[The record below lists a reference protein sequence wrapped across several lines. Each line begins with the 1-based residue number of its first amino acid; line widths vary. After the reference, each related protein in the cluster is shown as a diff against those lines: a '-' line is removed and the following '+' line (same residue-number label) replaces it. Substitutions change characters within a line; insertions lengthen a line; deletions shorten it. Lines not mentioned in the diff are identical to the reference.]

1 MSRRVFRYK
10 KKIEQD
16 VQILKNSNGLHK
28 ISLFLELKRIGKTV
42 SEAHIDVDRLQ
53 KEYHTSTLD
62 VHVDETVQAFHS
74 SFNTFGEIKVKTN
87 SKINYQSGQIVFEK
101 SVTVEETP
109 LRFLLPFKF

>member
-42 SEAHIDVDRLQ
+42 SEAHIDVDRLL
-53 KEYHTSTLD
+53 KEYHIFTLD
-62 VHVDETVQAFHS
+62 VHIDETVQKFHS
-74 SFNTFGEIKVKTN
+74 SFDTFGEIEVRGRNKL
-87 SKINYQSGQIVFEK
+87 NYQSA
-101 SVTVEETP
+101 SVGEINHCGGEF
-109 LRFLLPFKF
+109 RPF